1 MILGADFGPKCTFAG
16 EMRPPE
22 SPSRGQDPARNDFGR
37 VLSPKG
43 TLSRARGSLVG
54 VRQSCPSEAEW
65 LRQVKSSPPEP
76 HGILWMLNRRG
87 HKSCRV
93 TEGRFDGRG
102 TFCVEERRA
111 GWPGQASLGFGGS
124 LDWAMGVPKDV
135 PIRKDKTLPAK
146 LLDQL

>member
-1 MILGADFGPKCTFAG
+1 MSLRSRVAASG
-16 EMRPPE
+16 EK
-22 SPSRGQDPARNDFGR
+22 F
-37 VLSPKG
+37 
-43 TLSRARGSLVG
+43 
-54 VRQSCPSEAEW
+54 
-65 LRQVKSSPPEP
+65 PPEP
-76 HGILWMLNRRG
+76 HEILWMLNRRG

-93 TEGRFDGRG
+93 IEGRFDGRG

-135 PIRKDKTLPAK
+135 PIRKDKTLPAQ